1 MASATTPVLSFLTT
15 LSNVTQY
22 GLRGD
27 IPFVY
32 GGWTFGIGIL
42 GGYCGRKAA
51 IVVSTNGRPSF
62 TVFALG
68 LILYVAAALLVFV
81 VVDEGFH
88 LDSDPFCS

>member
-1 MASATTPVLSFLTT
+1 VLSFLTT

-27 IPFVY
+27 IPMIY
-32 GGWTFGIGIL
+32 GAWTFVIGIA

-51 IVVSTNGRPSF
+51 IVVSTKGRPSI

-68 LILYVAAALLVFV
+68 VILYVAAALLVFV
-81 VVDEGFH
+81 VVDEGVH
-88 LDSDPFCS
+88 LGSDPFCS